1 VEVKQNLSLS
11 YTGARPK
18 TRSILNKTWKC

>member
-11 YTGARPK
+11 YTGDRPK
-18 TRSILNKTWKC
+18 TRSILNKT